1 MLTAFKKLLQPPLFD
16 DPEQNRLARL
26 LYTIMLGPWLII
38 ITAAVVLIFTPTLSA
53 EGLPAAFVLLII
65 NGFTTYLVRQGYTQ
79 AASVI
84 LVVAWITI
92 MTYVSVTSLSG
103 QQRPIIIFFGWIIII
118 TSLLLG
124 RKAATG
130 TAIYFAILQIVLTLI
145 AGNGS
150 FEVTNTQTSPLGN
163 AVILGIGFFLISST
177 INLASK
183 SILDLYEQS
192 KINEQELEQNNKE
205 LMNFTNT
212 LEERFSDRTKDLE
225 IANIRIEKRARQF
238 QTISQV
244 SRVIVSTK
252 NLQELLPQITQVVSQ
267 QFGFYHVG
275 IFLIDT
281 NKEYAF
287 LSAANSEGGSR
298 MLERSHKL
306 KIGQTGIVGDVA
318 KTGKVRIA
326 LDTGAD
332 AIYFNNPDLP
342 DTRSEMALPLS
353 KENGEII
360 GILDIQSTIPNAFY
374 QEDIEILTTL
384 ADQVSIAIDNARLF
398 EETRKTI
405 LESDAAYRRD
415 LKEGWAKYTR
425 AQKLAGVRRS
435 GLKTNFLSEP
445 IDLPGTAEVMRSRSP
460 YNQKEEGGNSANLTI
475 PMNLRGELVGILNVK
490 TDQQREW
497 SSDEMDI
504 INAIMERAALSIENA
519 RLLEESRKTAER
531 EHTIGEITA
540 KISSGTEI
548 ESILRTA
555 VRELGA
561 QINGA
566 QVTIEIGGGEK

>member
-1 MLTAFKKLLQPPLFD
+1 MLTAFKKFLEPPVFED
-16 DPEQNRLARL
+16 AEQNRLGNL
-26 LYTIMLGPWLII
+26 LHTITLGTWALII
-38 ITAAVVLIFTPTLSA
+38 TMLAVSIIIPTLAARSIPAAAVLVILNLI
-53 EGLPAAFVLLII
+53 AA
-65 NGFTTYLVRQGYTQ
+65 YLTRKGYTEF
-79 AASVI
+79 ASVTFTLALI
-84 LVVAWITI
+84 AVITYI
-92 MTYVSVTSLSG
+92 SLSFVA
-103 QQRPIIIFFGWIIII
+103 QPRPYILFFGWIIVF
-118 TSLLLG
+118 TGLLLG
-124 RKAATG
+124 KRAATG
-130 TAIYFAILQIVLTLI
+130 TAIYFAILQSILVILSENKI
-145 AGNGS
+145 IEPVNA
-150 FEVTNTQTSPLGN
+150 QTSPFGN
-163 AVILGIGFFLISST
+163 TLVLIVGFFLISST
-177 INLASK
+177 INLAIKSIESLYEKSK
-183 SILDLYEQS
+183 S
-192 KINEQELEQNNKE
+192 NEHELEQSNQE
-205 LMNFTNT
+205 LISLTNS
-212 LEERFSDRTKDLE
+212 LEQRIIEHTVELE
-225 IANIRIEKRARQF
+225 KANLRIEKRARQF
-238 QTISQV
+238 QIISQV
-244 SRVIVSTK
+244 SRVIISTK
-252 NLQELLPQITQVVSQ
+252 KIEELLPQIAQVVSQ

-281 NKEYAF
+281 NMEYAV
-287 LSAANSEGGSR
+287 LSAANSEGGKR

-353 KENGEII
+353 QENGEII
-360 GILDIQSTIPNAFY
+360 GILDIQSTVPNAFY

-405 LESDAAYRRD
+405 LESEAAYRRG

-445 IDLPGTAEVMRSRSP
+445 IDLPGAAEVMNSRSP
-460 YNQKEEGGNSANLTI
+460 YNQKEEGSNSANLTI

-548 ESILRTA
+548 ESILKTA